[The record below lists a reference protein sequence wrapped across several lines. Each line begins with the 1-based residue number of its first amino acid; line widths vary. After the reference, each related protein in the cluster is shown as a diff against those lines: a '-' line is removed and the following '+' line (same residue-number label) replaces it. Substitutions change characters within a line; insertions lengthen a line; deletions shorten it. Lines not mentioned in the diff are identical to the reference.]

1 MATTITT
8 VTKRGRIVVPG
19 PIRQRH
25 DIRPGDILAWI
36 DDGETIKVIPLPAE
50 PIGALRGC
58 AKGEPLL
65 DLLLVSRQGDRD
77 RERW

>member
-25 DIRPGDILAWI
+25 NIRPGDILAWI
-36 DDGETIKVIPLPAE
+36 DDGETIKVLPLPPE
-50 PIGALRGC
+50 PIGALRDC
-58 AKGEPLL
+58 AKGESLL
-65 DLLLVSRQGDRD
+65 ERLLVSRQEDRD
-77 RERW
+77 RERR